1 MPHSSPATK
10 SKEERLK
17 ETITIL
23 KKLQEVGFAETEPGY
38 QEIKR
43 LMSKWVHDGEAA
55 SYKVEFPRYGRRA
68 DLVLPAR
75 ADRAATI
82 NLKTIP

>member
-1 MPHSSPATK
+1 MPSSAAATK
-10 SKEERLK
+10 SKEDRLK

-23 KKLQEVGFAETEPGY
+23 KKLKEVGIVETEPGY
-38 QEIKR
+38 QEVKR
-43 LMSKWVHDGEAA
+43 LMSKWVHDGESA

-82 NLKTIP
+82 NLKTFP